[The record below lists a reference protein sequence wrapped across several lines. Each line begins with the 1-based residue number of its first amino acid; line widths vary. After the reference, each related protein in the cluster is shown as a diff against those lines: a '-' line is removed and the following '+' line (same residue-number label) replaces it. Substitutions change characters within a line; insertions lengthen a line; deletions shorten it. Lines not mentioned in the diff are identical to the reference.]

1 MAVNFT
7 NNFKNILDKLES
19 ILEAEF
25 KGALPVYKGNT
36 VPKGINQALQLIPT
50 GSILLEYNTTSETR
64 EFSITVRFIFAEVN
78 VRETA
83 LDHILRYVSRIE
95 ALIHDNVSMT
105 LDKGSDAD
113 NSNAFNCRFESTDLN
128 SDEESGVYVTEWVWK
143 CQHLGNVG

>member
-1 MAVNFT
+1 MAVVTFT
-7 NNFKNILDKLES
+7 NNWKNILDKLES

-36 VPKGINQALQLIPT
+36 IPAGVNQVLQLIPI
-50 GSILLEYNTTSETR
+50 GSELSEYNATSETR
-64 EFSITVRFIFAEVN
+64 EFSIQVRFIFNEAN

-83 LDHILRYVSRIE
+83 LDHILRQVSRIE

-105 LDKGSDAD
+105 LSD
-113 NSNAFNCRFESTDLN
+113 STSAFNCRFESTELN
-128 SDEESGVYVTEWVWK
+128 ADEETGIYVVVWDYK